1 MSFSALRSLVRLLTL
16 CAVLAAPVLSATPNR
31 SAKVTLRGQ
40 VRANILG
47 ESSPLSV
54 EGDQRAL
61 VLTLDPI
68 AANGMPDVRRRRQVA
83 TDTDS
88 KFLLRNVDPGLYQVR
103 VRVSGVP
110 VREDTWEIYR
120 GRVEVKPDSPNQTLE
135 IRSNWLAMRIRGSEG
150 QPFQGNVLR
159 FNVQRLGGKLK
170 QRWGSLTFQITRN
183 QPAKPGGAV
192 EEGGGIQISI
202 DERELGQYLNV
213 GYGWSGKEPGV
224 IYFPIVEEDEAV
236 KYLITLTVPGAGC
249 APRQFT
255 VNRGTAPNELEFR
268 LQPFNVVSGT
278 VKIEGVNAQ
287 GRNARIAAT
296 VLDPEVMEVI
306 HRSYAN
312 PKPDGTFSI
321 LDLPP
326 GLVKLRVEV
335 FGRTPEGK
343 DAQAVGVTWFTMKDR
358 ERKEDVALVVAP
370 VQPEKV
376 PPGDVYLTLT
386 SEGGGPVTDAEVQV
400 IPEGETESIG
410 SYYSTGYSGDINL
423 ESLRPDNYKLRVFRS
438 STDAND
444 KPKAVLEVALTEKEV
459 REGLRRTITIPKP
472 KTTT

>member
-1 MSFSALRSLVRLLTL
+1 VTLSASRSLVRLLML
-16 CAVLAAPVLSATPNR
+16 GAVLAAPLLSAGAA
-31 SAKVTLRGQ
+31 SSKVTLRGQ
-40 VRANILG
+40 VRASILG

-54 EGDQRAL
+54 EGEQRAL

-68 AANGMPDVRRRRQVA
+68 APNGMPDLRRRRQVN
-83 TDTDS
+83 TDSDS
-88 KFLLRNVDPGLYQVR
+88 KFLLRNVDPGVYQVR
-103 VRVSGVP
+103 VRVSGIP
-110 VREDTWEIYR
+110 AREDTWEIYR
-120 GRVEVKPDSPNQTLE
+120 GRVEVKPGLADQSVE
-135 IRSNWLAMRIRGSEG
+135 IKSNWLAMRIRGAEG
-150 QPFQGNVLR
+150 QPFQGSVLR

-183 QPAKPGGAV
+183 QPARPGGAV
-192 EEGGGIQISI
+192 EEGGGIQIHI

-255 VNRGTAPNELEFR
+255 VNRGTAPSELEFR

-278 VKIEGVNAQ
+278 LKIEGVNAQ

-296 VLDPEVMEVI
+296 VLDPEAMEVI
-306 HRSYAN
+306 HRSFAN
-312 PKPDGTFSI
+312 PRPDGTFSI

-376 PPGDVYLTLT
+376 PPGDVYLTLK
-386 SEGGGPVTDAEVQV
+386 SEGGEPVTDAEIRA

-410 SYYSTGYSGDINL
+410 SYYSTGYAGDINL
-423 ESLRPDNYKLRVFRS
+423 ESLRPDNYVLRVFRS
-438 STDAND
+438 SANSND
-444 KPKAVLEVALTEKEV
+444 KPKAVLEIPLTEKEV
-459 REGLRRTITIPKP
+459 RQGLRRVITIPNP
-472 KTTT
+472 KAAA

>member
-1 MSFSALRSLVRLLTL
+1 ML
-16 CAVLAAPVLSATPNR
+16 CAVVAAPALSATSGHP
-31 SAKVTLRGQ
+31 AKVTLRGQ

-54 EGDQRAL
+54 EGEQRAL

-68 AANGMPDVRRRRQVA
+68 AANGAPDARRRRQVA
-83 TDTDS
+83 TDSDS
-88 KFLLRNVDPGLYQVR
+88 KFLLRNVDPGPYQVR
-103 VRVSGVP
+103 VRVSGIP
-110 VREDTWEIYR
+110 AREDTWEIYR
-120 GRVEVKPDSPNQTLE
+120 GRVQVNPDLPDQTVE
-135 IRSNWLAMRIRGSEG
+135 IKSNWLAMKIRGSEG
-150 QPFQGNVLR
+150 QPFQGTVLR

-183 QPAKPGGAV
+183 QPARPGGAV
-192 EEGGGIQISI
+192 EEGGGIQIHI
-202 DERELGQYLNV
+202 DERELGQHLNV

-255 VNRGTAPNELEFR
+255 VNRGTAPSELEFR

-287 GRNARIAAT
+287 GRNARIAAA
-296 VLDPEVMEVI
+296 VLDPESLEVI

-312 PKPDGTFSI
+312 PRPDGTFSL

-335 FGRTPEGK
+335 FGRTPAGK

-358 ERKEDVALVVAP
+358 ERKEDVSLVVAP
-370 VQPEKV
+370 VQPEKA
-376 PPGDVYLTLT
+376 PPGDVYLTLMN
-386 SEGGGPVTDAEVQV
+386 EAGAPVTDAEVQV
-400 IPEGETESIG
+400 IPEGETEPIG
-410 SYYSTGYSGDINL
+410 SYYSTGYNGDVNV
-423 ESLRPDNYKLRVFRS
+423 EGLRADNYRLRIYRS
-438 STDAND
+438 AANANE
-444 KPKAVLEVALTEKEV
+444 KPKPVLEVLLTEKEV
-459 REGLRRTITIPKP
+459 REGLRRTLTIPNP
-472 KTTT
+472 NAAA